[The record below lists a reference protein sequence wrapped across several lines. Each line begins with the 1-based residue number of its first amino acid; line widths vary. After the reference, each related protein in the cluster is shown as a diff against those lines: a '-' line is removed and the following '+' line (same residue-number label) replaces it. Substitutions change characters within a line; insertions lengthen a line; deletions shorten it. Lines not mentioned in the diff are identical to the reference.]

1 MNSLDLEGIELG
13 KQLGIVVSSLD
24 ELADKVE
31 KMNLILALDEYA
43 SWVVINS
50 ENEILATLA

>member
-31 KMNLILALDEYA
+31 KMNLILALNENA
-43 SWVVINS
+43 AWVVINS

>member
-24 ELADKVE
+24 ELAIKVE
-31 KMNLILALDEYA
+31 ENNMILTLDEDM

-50 ENEILATLA
+50 ANEILAKVE